1 MSAVLMDIKLLIKV
15 TNIINQYIKTVC
27 DVAVCSA
34 AATNR
39 LGWFVRLCIKWMRSL
54 DPTTVYHY
62 NRTVL

>member
-1 MSAVLMDIKLLIKV
+1 MSAVLIDIMLLIKV

-39 LGWFVRLCIKWMRSL
+39 LG
-54 DPTTVYHY
+54 
-62 NRTVL
+62 